1 MWGSRIGGAKA
12 RERPAVTPIWAQ
24 VALVFGL
31 ALLAGL
37 VAHRFR
43 LSTALVEI
51 VVGLS
56 ARAVL
61 GLVGYEGVFAVQEP
75 WVKTLAGI
83 GAILLTFLAGA
94 ELDPLVFKRQW
105 KEAAAI
111 GAASF
116 LVPSVA
122 CWAAAHYLL
131 GWESPPALLAG
142 VALAAT
148 SVAVVYTVMMEYGF
162 NRTDYGKTIL
172 AACFI
177 TDLGTV
183 VTLGL
188 VFAPFTWKTLLFA
201 AALAGAFVSLPKL
214 TPLAFARFGGRPSEF
229 EAKFL
234 LFTLMGLGALATWA
248 GSEAVLPAYLIGM
261 ALAGSVGR
269 DSALIRRLRSITI
282 GLLTPFYFIR
292 AGYFVSLPAVLAAP
306 LGVLVFL
313 AVEIA
318 AKVASVYPV
327 ARRFDAP
334 HKDAMYTTLLMAS
347 GLTFGTIS
355 ALFGLSNGIIDQ
367 AQYSTLVA
375 AIIGTAVIPTLIA
388 NRYFLPRHLLPPDES
403 GPTREEQVEKALETS
418 DVRS

>member
-1 MWGSRIGGAKA
+1 MAG
-12 RERPAVTPIWAQ
+12 IWAQ

-31 ALLAGL
+31 ALFASV
-37 VAHRFR
+37 VAHRYR

-51 VVGLS
+51 IVGMVAGS
-56 ARAVL
+56 ALAAF
-61 GLVGYEGVFAVQEP
+61 GAYSVFAVQEP
-75 WVKTLAGI
+75 WVKAFAGV

-94 ELDPLVFKRQW
+94 ELDPDVFKLKW

-111 GAASF
+111 GVASF
-116 LVPSVA
+116 LLPSLG

-131 GWESPPALLAG
+131 GWESSPALLAG
-142 VALAAT
+142 IALAAT

-162 NRTDYGKTIL
+162 NRVEFGKTIL

-188 VFAPFTWKTLLFA
+188 VFSPFTWKTLLLIATLTA
-201 AALAGAFVSLPKL
+201 AFIGLPRI
-214 TPLAFARFGGRPSEF
+214 TPRAYAMFGGKPSEF

-234 LFTLMGLGALATWA
+234 LFCLLGFGSLAVWA

-269 DSALIRRLRSITI
+269 DAALVKRLRAITI

-292 AGYFVSLPAVLAAP
+292 AGYFVSIPAVIVAP
-306 LGVLVFL
+306 FGVIAFLV
-313 AVEIA
+313 VEVVTKI
-318 AKVASVYPV
+318 VSVYPV
-327 ARRFDAP
+327 ARAFKAP
-334 HKDAMYTTLLMAS
+334 HRDAMYTTLLMAS

-355 ALFGLSNGIIDQ
+355 ALFGLSNGIIDDG
-367 AQYSTLVA
+367 QYSTLVA
-375 AIIGTAVIPTLIA
+375 AIVATAIVPTLIA
-388 NRYFLPRHLLPPDES
+388 NKFYLPRHHLPQDEAELQT
-403 GPTREEQVEKALETS
+403 PAHQAEIEAALEDS
-418 DVRS
+418 EVRS

>member
-1 MWGSRIGGAKA
+1 MTA
-12 RERPAVTPIWAQ
+12 IWAQ
-24 VALVFGL
+24 AALVFGL
-31 ALLAGL
+31 AIVASLLANRY
-37 VAHRFR
+37 RF
-43 LSTALVEI
+43 STALVEI
-51 VVGLS
+51 LVGLV
-56 ARAVL
+56 ARALL
-61 GLVGYEGVFAVQEP
+61 GLAGYETLFAVQDP
-75 WVKTLAGI
+75 WVKTLAGV

-94 ELDPLVFKRQW
+94 ELDPDVFKRQW
-105 KEAAAI
+105 REAAAI
-111 GAASF
+111 GGASF
-116 LVPSVA
+116 LIPSVA

-131 GWESPPALLAG
+131 GWESSPAILAG
-142 VALAAT
+142 IALAAT

-188 VFAPFTWKTLLFA
+188 VFAPFTWKTLAFA
-201 AALAGAFVSLPKL
+201 AALAAAFVYLPKI
-214 TPLAFARFGGRPSEF
+214 TPIAFARFGGRPSEF

-261 ALAGSVGR
+261 ALAGSVGP
-269 DSALIRRLRSITI
+269 DSALIRRLRAITI

-306 LGVLVFL
+306 IGVIVFL
-313 AVEIA
+313 AVEIVS
-318 AKVASVYPV
+318 KVASVYPV
-327 ARRFDAP
+327 ARRFNSP
-334 HKDAMYTTLLMAS
+334 HKDAMYTILLMAS

-355 ALFGLSNGIIDQ
+355 ALFGLSNNIIDQ
-367 AQYSTLVA
+367 SQYSTLVA
-375 AIIGTAVIPTLIA
+375 AIIGTAVVPTLIA
-388 NRYFLPRHLLPPDES
+388 NKYYLPRHHLPKDEAET
-403 GPTREEQVEKALETS
+403 PQAHEAEVAKALETS

>member
-1 MWGSRIGGAKA
+1 MM
-12 RERPAVTPIWAQ
+12 PIWSQA
-24 VALVFGL
+24 ALVFGL
-31 ALLAGL
+31 ALIAGL
-37 VAHRFR
+37 LASRFR

-51 VVGLS
+51 LVGVS
-56 ARAVL
+56 AQAVL
-61 GLVGYEGVFAVQEP
+61 GFIGYEWIFAVQEP

-83 GAILLTFLAGA
+83 GAILLTFLAGE
-94 ELDPLVFKRQW
+94 ELDPDVFRRQW
-105 KEAAAI
+105 KEAASL
-111 GAASF
+111 GVASF
-116 LVPSVA
+116 LLPSVA
-122 CWAAAHYLL
+122 CWAAAHDLL
-131 GWESPPALLAG
+131 GWESSPALLAG
-142 VALAAT
+142 IALAAT

-188 VFAPFTWKTLLFA
+188 VFAVSLA
-201 AALAGAFVSLPKL
+201 AAFVYLPRL
-214 TPLAFARFGGRPSEF
+214 TPVAFSRFGGRPSEF

-234 LFTLMGLGALATWA
+234 LFALTGLGALATWA

-261 ALAGSVGR
+261 ALAGGVGR
-269 DSALIRRLRSITI
+269 DAALIRRLRTITI

-306 LGVLVFL
+306 LGVVVFL
-313 AVEIA
+313 VAEMSSKAV
-318 AKVASVYPV
+318 SVYPV
-327 ARRFDAP
+327 ARRFAAP

-355 ALFGLSNGIIDQ
+355 ALFGLSNRIIDQ

-388 NRYFLPRHLLPPDES
+388 NRFYLPRHLLPRDEDES
-403 GPTREEQVEKALETS
+403 APAREARAEKALETS

>member
-1 MWGSRIGGAKA
+1 M
-12 RERPAVTPIWAQ
+12 TPIWAQ
-24 VALVFGL
+24 GALVFGL
-31 ALLAGL
+31 ALVASLLAN
-37 VAHRFR
+37 RYR

-51 VVGLS
+51 LVGLG
-56 ARAVL
+56 AQAAL
-61 GLVGYEGVFAVQEP
+61 GLIGYAWIFDVQAP

-94 ELDPLVFKRQW
+94 ELDPDVFKRQW

-111 GAASF
+111 GGASF
-116 LVPSVA
+116 LIPSIA

-131 GWESPPALLAG
+131 GWDSSPALLAG
-142 VALAAT
+142 IALAAT

-177 TDLGTV
+177 TDFGTV

-201 AALAGAFVSLPKL
+201 AALGAAFVYLPRI

-229 EAKFL
+229 EAKLL
-234 LFTLMGLGALATWA
+234 LFVLLGLGALATWA
-248 GSEAVLPAYLIGM
+248 GSEAVLPAYLVGM

-269 DSALIRRLRSITI
+269 DAALVRRLRTITI

-306 LGVLVFL
+306 LGVIVFL
-313 AVEIA
+313 AVEIVS
-318 AKVASVYPV
+318 KVASVYPV
-327 ARRFDAP
+327 ARGFDAP

-367 AQYSTLVA
+367 SQYSTLVA

-388 NRYFLPRHLLPPDES
+388 NRFYLPRHHLPKDEAA
-403 GPTREEQVEKALETS
+403 EELALETS
-418 DVRS
+418 ETRS